1 MFKFSSKSVR
11 KSGTALA
18 AVFLIMAAGAASAK
32 VGDQV
37 YAFKIPAEN
46 TAKAL
51 NDFAR
56 QANLQIMFPYD
67 LASQHNAPAI
77 SGQFT
82 RADVLT
88 RLLDG
93 TGLEVAEESDTSV
106 TLRVATSAG
115 TKPTAGNGIESTE
128 VIVTGTHIRGGNAT
142 SPVHTLTQKD
152 IEQSGYSQVGDLMR
166 SLPENFGGGQNP
178 GVISADGSNVG
189 NYNLSGASTVNL
201 RGLGADATLVLVNG
215 HRMSAD
221 GDYGASDISGI
232 PLGAIQRIDIV
243 PDGASALYGSDAVAG
258 VVNFVLRRSY
268 SGLEVQAVA
277 GGASQGGGTLRQGS
291 ILGGFSTGRFHGL
304 ANVEIANQDSVVA
317 RDRRSASGV
326 SPEATL
332 FPDLRRQSLFLSGG
346 VDLSDALTLSTDILV
361 NQRSMAT
368 ITQFT
373 PASAVAH
380 ATTNTPSFT
389 AAFNLDV
396 QLGSDWKLRLSDVVS
411 GSRNSFTTYYPAYDY
426 SNSGRYRNTL
436 NTVEATADGTLATLP
451 SGPVKAAFGIGTRHE
466 TFNYPA
472 DETRDGQ
479 YLFGEVQLP
488 LVVPSV
494 HRPGLHQLDVNA
506 SVRTE
511 RYAHIGSATVPKIG
525 LRYVPLDGVTV
536 RASWGKSFKAP
547 TFIQL
552 YNTRYAYLINASDL
566 GYAPMGTVLVTTG
579 GNPDLKPEKSTSWT
593 LNGEYVPPAMPG
605 LSFSA
610 TYFDIRYTGRIVTPT
625 GILLNALATDQFAPY
640 IQQSPN
646 AAAQAAVIADVASFQ
661 NWSSGAYDPA
671 NVVALFRNNYV
682 NATGQTERGID
693 LAFRQSFD
701 LSEGKVSTFANAT
714 FLQLRQQFIPTSP
727 VVELSGTVFYV
738 PRQKV
743 RAGVIFAKGPF
754 TTTLTANHVSSEQDT
769 GVTPLRRVGA
779 WTTADLVAA
788 YQFRGTSG
796 IGKDLR
802 VSLAILN
809 LFDRKPPLALSGSVG
824 YSGIN
829 YDSTNTSIMGR
840 FGTLSVS
847 KAW

>member
-1 MFKFSSKSVR
+1 MFKLSNKSVR
-11 KSGTALA
+11 RRGTALA
-18 AVFLIMAAGAASAK
+18 AVLLILAAGTASART
-32 VGDQV
+32 GDQV
-37 YAFKIPAEN
+37 FTFNIPAEN
-46 TAKAL
+46 AAKAL

-67 LASQHNAPAI
+67 LAARHTAPAI

-82 RADVLT
+82 RADVLA

-93 TGLEVAEESDTSV
+93 TGLEVADQTDTSV
-106 TLRVATSAG
+106 TLRVATPAGAKPSAANVTG
-115 TKPTAGNGIESTE
+115 STE
-128 VIVTGTHIRGGNAT
+128 VIVTGTHIRGGNPTA
-142 SPVHTLTQKD
+142 PIHTITQKE

-166 SLPENFGGGQNP
+166 SLPENFAGGQNP

-189 NYNLSGASTVNL
+189 NYNLSGASTINL
-201 RGLGADATLVLVNG
+201 RGLGSDATLVLVNG

-268 SGLEVQAVA
+268 SGLEMQATA

-304 ANVEIANQDSVVA
+304 ANVEIADQDSVVA

-326 SPEATL
+326 SPDATL

-346 VDLSDALTLSTDILV
+346 IDVSDAVTLSSDVLV

-368 ITQFT
+368 VTQFT
-373 PASAVAH
+373 PASAVAQ
-380 ATTNTPSFT
+380 ATTHTPSFT
-389 AAFNLDV
+389 AAVNLDV
-396 QLGSDWKLRLSDVVS
+396 RLASDWKLRLSDVVS

-426 SNSGRYRNTL
+426 GYSGRYRNAL

-451 SGPVKAAFGIGTRHE
+451 SGSVKAAFGMGTRHE

-479 YLFGEVQLP
+479 YIFGEVQLP
-488 LVVPSV
+488 LVAPSID
-494 HRPGLHQLDVNA
+494 RTGLHQLDVNA

-525 LRYVPLDGVTV
+525 VRYVPLEGVTV

-566 GYAPMGTVLVTTG
+566 GYAPSGTVLVTTG
-579 GNPDLKPEKSTSWT
+579 GNPDLKPERSTSWN
-593 LNGEYVPPAMPG
+593 LNAEYVPVLMPS
-605 LSFSA
+605 LSLSA
-610 TYFDIRYTGRIVTPT
+610 TYFDIRYTDRIVTPT
-625 GILLNALATDQFAPY
+625 GILLNALATNQFAPY
-640 IQQSPN
+640 VQPSPN
-646 AAAQAAVIADVASFQ
+646 AATQAAVIGDVASFQ

-682 NATGQTERGID
+682 NASGQTERGVD
-693 LAFRQSFD
+693 LAYRQSFD
-701 LSEGKVSTFANAT
+701 LGEGRVSTFANAT

-743 RAGVIFAKGPF
+743 RAGLTFDKGPL
-754 TTTLTANHVSSEQDT
+754 TTTLTANYVTSERDT
-769 GVTPLRRVGA
+769 GVTPMRRVGS
-779 WTTADLVAA
+779 WTTADFVAA
-788 YQFRGTSG
+788 YRFNGTSG
-796 IGKDLR
+796 IGRDLR
-802 VSLAILN
+802 ISLAIIN
-809 LFDRKPPLALSGSVG
+809 LFDRKPPVALSGSVG

-829 YDSTNTSIMGR
+829 YDSTNASIMGR

>member
-1 MFKFSSKSVR
+1 MIKLSNKSVR
-11 KSGTALA
+11 RCGTALA
-18 AVFLIMAAGAASAK
+18 AVLLTLAAGAASART
-32 VGDQV
+32 GDQV
-37 YAFKIPAEN
+37 YTFNIPAEN

-67 LASQHNAPAI
+67 LAARHTAPAI

-82 RADVLT
+82 RADLLA

-93 TGLEVAEESDTSV
+93 TGLEVAEQTDTSV
-106 TLRVATSAG
+106 TLRVATPSGEKPSAVDG
-115 TKPTAGNGIESTE
+115 TGSTE
-128 VIVTGTHIRGGNAT
+128 VIVTGTHIRGGNPTA
-142 SPVHTLTQKD
+142 PIHTITQKE

-166 SLPENFGGGQNP
+166 SLPENFAGGQNP

-201 RGLGADATLVLVNG
+201 RGLGTDATLVLVNG

-221 GDYGASDISGI
+221 GDYGTSDISGI

-268 SGLEVQAVA
+268 SGLEMQATT
-277 GGASQGGGTLRQGS
+277 GGSSQGGGTLRQGS
-291 ILGGFSTGRFHGL
+291 ILGGFSAGRFHGL
-304 ANVEIANQDSVVA
+304 ANIEIASQDSVVA
-317 RDRRSASGV
+317 RDRQSASGV

-332 FPDLRRQSLFLSGG
+332 FPNLRRQSLFLSGG
-346 VDLSDALTLSTDILV
+346 IDFSEAVTLSADVLM

-373 PASAVAH
+373 PASAVAQ
-380 ATTNTPSFT
+380 ATTHTPSFT
-389 AAFNLDV
+389 AAVNLDV
-396 QLGSDWKLRLSDVVS
+396 RLASDWKLRLSDVVS

-426 SNSGRYRNTL
+426 GYSGRYRNGL

-451 SGPVKAAFGIGTRHE
+451 SGSVKAAFGMGTRHE

-479 YLFGEVQLP
+479 YIFGEVQLP
-488 LVVPSV
+488 LVAPSID
-494 HRPGLHQLDVNA
+494 RTGLHQLDVNA

-525 LRYVPLDGVTV
+525 LRYVPLEGVTV

-552 YNTRYAYLINASDL
+552 YNTRYGYLINASDL
-566 GYAPMGTVLVTTG
+566 GYAPSGAVLVTTG
-579 GNPDLKPEKSTSWT
+579 GNPDLKPERSTSWT
-593 LNGEYVPPAMPG
+593 LNAEYVPAVMPS
-605 LSFSA
+605 LSLSA
-610 TYFDIRYTGRIVTPT
+610 TYFDIRYTDRIVTPT
-625 GILLNALATDQFAPY
+625 GILLNALATNQFAPY
-640 IQQSPN
+640 VQPSPN
-646 AAAQAAVIADVASFQ
+646 AATQAAVIGDVASFQ

-682 NATGQTERGID
+682 NASGQTERGVD
-693 LAFRQSFD
+693 LAYRQSFD
-701 LSEGKVSTFANAT
+701 LGEGRVSTFANAT

-743 RAGVIFAKGPF
+743 RAGHTFDKGPL
-754 TTTLTANHVSSEQDT
+754 TTTLTANYVSSERDT
-769 GVTPLRRVGA
+769 GVTPMRRVGS
-779 WTTADLVAA
+779 WTTADFVAA
-788 YQFRGTSG
+788 YRFNGTSG
-796 IGKDLR
+796 IGRDLR
-802 VSLAILN
+802 ISLAIIN
-809 LFDRKPPLALSGSVG
+809 LFDRKPPVALSGSVG

-829 YDSTNTSIMGR
+829 YDSTNASIMGR